1 MKRFFFLP
9 VLLLPIMV
17 MAQNKAASKA
27 GSVSIVKEVIPANLS
42 IVPNSVQFVD
52 ATGNQAIDAT
62 ETCKVVF
69 QVTNTG
75 VGAGYG
81 CVAKI
86 TGTGAMNGISL
97 ANQRINVIPV
107 NSTQTIEIPIRADVN
122 TVDGQVELT
131 VQVDEPNGFGTD
143 PITLAVNTRAFVAP
157 HLQVM
162 DYTIT
167 GTQSATLE
175 KKKPFDLQVLL
186 QNTQYG
192 LAEDVRVTISVP
204 ENVYLFGG
212 NQQTNIAQ
220 MEAGQT
226 KSLEYSLIVNNNY
239 TGSSIPITFHVQEKH
254 GKYAED
260 RTIDLAFNATFA
272 SAKIAVD
279 EIKQERKEIQMA
291 ALTSA
296 VDRNIPKNPTTNNN
310 TFAFII
316 SNENYRTLAPVPCAM
331 NDGDVFAKYCRETLG
346 LPEENVHVNKNM
358 TLNEMR
364 QTVDLLLQIA
374 KYNPQSHIIFYYA
387 GHGAPDESTKEA
399 YLIPIDAY
407 QVNAS
412 ACYALNDLYGQ
423 FKELSNNRV
432 TVFLDACFSGKARS
446 DNDNMLASAR
456 GVAIAPKQNTAQGN
470 LVVFSAATGDQ
481 TALPYM
487 KEGHGMFTY
496 FLLKI
501 LQETKG
507 DVTYAELK
515 QYLETKVPQQSLSAN
530 KKLQNPTVNPSAA
543 LGSSWQTWTLK

>member
-9 VLLLPIMV
+9 VLLLPIVV

-62 ETCKVVF
+62 EVCKLVF

-75 VGAGYG
+75 MGAGYG

-86 TGTGAMNGISL
+86 TGTGSMNGISL
-97 ANQRINVIPV
+97 VNQRINVIPV
-107 NSTQTIEIPIRADVN
+107 NSTQTIEIPITADVN

-143 PITLAVNTRAFVAP
+143 PITLAVNTRAFIAP

-212 NQQTNIAQ
+212 NQQTSIAQ

-239 TGSSIPITFHVQEKH
+239 TGSSVPITFHVQ
-254 GKYAED
+254 
-260 RTIDLAFNATFA
+260 
-272 SAKIAVD
+272 
-279 EIKQERKEIQMA
+279 
-291 ALTSA
+291 
-296 VDRNIPKNPTTNNN
+296 
-310 TFAFII
+310 
-316 SNENYRTLAPVPCAM
+316 
-331 NDGDVFAKYCRETLG
+331 
-346 LPEENVHVNKNM
+346 
-358 TLNEMR
+358 
-364 QTVDLLLQIA
+364 
-374 KYNPQSHIIFYYA
+374 
-387 GHGAPDESTKEA
+387 
-399 YLIPIDAY
+399 
-407 QVNAS
+407 
-412 ACYALNDLYGQ
+412 
-423 FKELSNNRV
+423 
-432 TVFLDACFSGKARS
+432 
-446 DNDNMLASAR
+446 
-456 GVAIAPKQNTAQGN
+456 
-470 LVVFSAATGDQ
+470 
-481 TALPYM
+481 
-487 KEGHGMFTY
+487 
-496 FLLKI
+496 
-501 LQETKG
+501 
-507 DVTYAELK
+507 
-515 QYLETKVPQQSLSAN
+515 
-530 KKLQNPTVNPSAA
+530 
-543 LGSSWQTWTLK
+543 